1 MEPQCM
7 NANIVQIGLFL
18 NVDLFR
24 SIVATVVGIWHI
36 INVKEYA
43 EKMECIWKKLE
54 V

>member
-7 NANIVQIGLFL
+7 NANIVQIGSFQ
-18 NVDLFR
+18 NADLFK
-24 SIVATVVGIWHI
+24 SIVAIVAGIWHI